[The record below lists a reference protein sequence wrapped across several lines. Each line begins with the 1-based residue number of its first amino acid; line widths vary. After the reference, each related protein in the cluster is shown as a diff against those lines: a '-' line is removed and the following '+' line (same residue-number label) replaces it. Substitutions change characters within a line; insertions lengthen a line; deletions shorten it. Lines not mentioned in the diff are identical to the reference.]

1 MLLEI
6 INMGGGEKDT
16 NKLIQSLLKGMLSEG
31 GAVFCSQSYV
41 VEGPYYA
48 RYSDIRTSQFK

>member
-41 VEGPYYA
+41 V
-48 RYSDIRTSQFK
+48 